1 MTGAIRS
8 RTRTRLAAADDPLG
22 TDQVVILD
30 ANGVDVVDDNE
41 GATIETDGPED
52 PDTARLRKVLNM
64 LLEGRTQKEIAA
76 HFGKSVRTIRRWIRE
91 ATRRKL
97 VLTQGLAPEQAL
109 ADFLYCCTAQSAD
122 LRRLKSAAE
131 AKGDLAVAIRCN
143 REILR
148 HETTRMAVLE
158 KLGLFN
164 DLALGQSVSDG
175 PRNVNVLVDAAENIL
190 TGKFEMDGCGGE
202 DQGDE
207 YDDEPIY

>member
-97 VLTQGLAPEQAL
+97 ALTQGLAPEQAL

-122 LRRLKSAAE
+122 LRRMKSAAE

-164 DLALGQSVSDG
+164 GLTLGQVIPDGERPVSV
-175 PRNVNVLVDAAENIL
+175 LIEAADRISAGGVEN
-190 TGKFEMDGCGGE
+190 GRGGE
-202 DQGDE
+202 DQGGDD
-207 YDDEPIY
+207 DDEPIF